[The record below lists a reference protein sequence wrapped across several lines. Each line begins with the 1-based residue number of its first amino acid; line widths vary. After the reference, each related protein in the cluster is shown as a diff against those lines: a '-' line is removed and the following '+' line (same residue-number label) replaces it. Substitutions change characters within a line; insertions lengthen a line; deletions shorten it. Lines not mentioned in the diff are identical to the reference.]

1 MWLILIGVIVVIIVI
16 IAGKFVCMS
25 VVCVLPTA
33 EPVMS
38 DLPRDSQCVC
48 FDCPPPPPN
57 SLTSSSNERAFSL
70 KVNLHYG
77 QVFGSS
83 GFS

>member
-38 DLPRDSQCVC
+38 DIPRESQCV
-48 FDCPPPPPN
+48 
-57 SLTSSSNERAFSL
+57 
-70 KVNLHYG
+70 
-77 QVFGSS
+77 
-83 GFS
+83 

>member
-38 DLPRDSQCVC
+38 DIPRDSQCVWL
-48 FDCPPPPPN
+48 DCPPHPTPQLPD
-57 SLTSSSNERAFSL
+57 LLL
-70 KVNLHYG
+70 KWESI
-77 QVFGSS
+77 QFRS
-83 GFS
+83 